1 MMNRE
6 ARRAYQKRI
15 KKYRNSCICPKCG
28 HLSLFYAEA
37 REEQTTAIV
46 CECCGE
52 TVRQDKIVAKY
63 LVPSTYVPFTL
74 SDFEKYV
81 EIAEEMAKKEEV
93 KNEHEGE

>member
-15 KKYRNSCICPKCG
+15 KKYRNACICPKCG

-46 CECCGE
+46 CECCGK
-52 TVRQDKIVAKY
+52 TIQQDAVIAKY
-63 LVPSTYVPFTL
+63 LSPGTYVPFTL

-81 EIAEEMAKKEEV
+81 KIAEEMTAKKEEEE
-93 KNEHEGE
+93 KENNE